1 VYVKVIGSN
10 SRSQKQRT
18 GHASLTKYT
27 HLHVVHLQLK
37 TMLLMLTK
45 QLFIFITGLVINI
58 QGKVENLDEDEI
70 LCHLVN
76 ETDTSLEDT

>member
-1 VYVKVIGSN
+1 
-10 SRSQKQRT
+10 
-18 GHASLTKYT
+18 
-27 HLHVVHLQLK
+27 
-37 TMLLMLTK
+37 MLLMLTK